1 MTRLLHAWEVAEL
14 LGRSPRWVLDE
25 AAAGRLPS
33 FKVGHA
39 VRFSADEVDAW
50 LEERRRGERL
60 AASSLRVAGGNR

>member
-1 MTRLLHAWEVAEL
+1 M

-39 VRFSADEVDAW
+39 VRFSEDEVLAW
-50 LEERRRGERL
+50 LEQRRRGERL
-60 AASSLRVAGGNR
+60 TAPTLRAVGGRQ